1 MNKKHNVVIV
11 SARRTPIGSFQ
22 GGLSVVSAPKL
33 GSLVISEI
41 LNDTM
46 LDPLLIDEVI
56 MGNVL
61 SAGLGQAPARQ
72 ATIGAGLP
80 DSIECLTINK
90 MCASGLKAVM
100 LAAQAIQVNDANIII
115 AGGFENMS
123 QAPYILPKARAG
135 YRLGNGRLIDS
146 MINDGLWDVYNDI
159 HMGNCAEICA
169 RERNYSINDQNDFAK
184 ESYRRAI
191 DAQKSG
197 AFTNEII
204 SVNVENRSNTTIFK
218 EDEEPKNVNFEKMD
232 KLSPAFEEDGSIT
245 AANASKINDGAAC
258 LLLMS
263 ENKASELGLKPLA
276 RILCQSSAAH
286 DPKWFTTAP
295 IKAIKKILIKA
306 NMEVNDIDLWEINE
320 AFAPVVMSVM
330 DDYNLDHGKINVNG
344 GAIALGHPIGAS
356 GARILTTLIHALNQK
371 DLSVGLATLCI
382 GGGEASAL
390 IIERVN

>member
-218 EDEEPKNVNFEKMD
+218 EDEEPKNVNFDKMD

-258 LLLMS
+258 LLLLS
-263 ENKASELGLKPLA
+263 ENKASELGLNPLA
-276 RILCQSSAAH
+276 RILYQSSAAH

-330 DDYNLDHGKINVNG
+330 DDYNLDHGKI
-344 GAIALGHPIGAS
+344 IY
-356 GARILTTLIHALNQK
+356 QK
-371 DLSVGLATLCI
+371 DQSSIL
-382 GGGEASAL
+382 
-390 IIERVN
+390 

>member
-276 RILCQSSAAH
+276 RILYQSSAAH

-371 DLSVGLATLCI
+371 DVSVGLATLCI

>member
-218 EDEEPKNVNFEKMD
+218 EDEEPKNVNFDKMD

-263 ENKASELGLKPLA
+263 ENKASELGLNPLA
-276 RILCQSSAAH
+276 RILYQSSAAH

>member
-218 EDEEPKNVNFEKMD
+218 EDEEPKNVNFDKMD

-276 RILCQSSAAH
+276 RILYQSSAAH

-330 DDYNLDHGKINVNG
+330 DDYNLDYGKINVNG

-356 GARILTTLIHALNQK
+356 GARILTTLIHALNHK

>member
-100 LAAQAIQVNDANIII
+100 LAAQAIQINDANIII

-146 MINDGLWDVYNDI
+146 MINDGYGMYIMIFIWVIVLRFVQ
-159 HMGNCAEICA
+159 E
-169 RERNYSINDQNDFAK
+169 K
-184 ESYRRAI
+184 
-191 DAQKSG
+191 
-197 AFTNEII
+197 EII
-204 SVNVENRSNTTIFK
+204 ALMIKMILQKNRIVEQLML
-218 EDEEPKNVNFEKMD
+218 KNQVRLQMKSY
-232 KLSPAFEEDGSIT
+232 L
-245 AANASKINDGAAC
+245 
-258 LLLMS
+258 
-263 ENKASELGLKPLA
+263 
-276 RILCQSSAAH
+276 
-286 DPKWFTTAP
+286 
-295 IKAIKKILIKA
+295 
-306 NMEVNDIDLWEINE
+306 
-320 AFAPVVMSVM
+320 
-330 DDYNLDHGKINVNG
+330 
-344 GAIALGHPIGAS
+344 
-356 GARILTTLIHALNQK
+356 
-371 DLSVGLATLCI
+371 
-382 GGGEASAL
+382 
-390 IIERVN
+390 

>member
-184 ESYRRAI
+184 ESYHRAI

-218 EDEEPKNVNFEKMD
+218 EDEEPKNVNFDKMD

-263 ENKASELGLKPLA
+263 ENKASELGLNPLA
-276 RILCQSSAAH
+276 RILYQSSAAH